1 MQQLIDDNESE
12 ALDIYAIK
20 GRRNTNVPRKK
31 QYVHQIGFTKVET
44 NFDNNGWKVKRR
56 PETSTNNLV
65 DMREVS
71 QKDNSLNEDEGSYLQ
86 SQRVASSR
94 SRTRVLSKTTEV
106 SVKEIPDYQ
115 PSSAKKLNFCTSE
128 FDTEGLVLDT
138 LNVSSTSLA
147 EQHISSSSDDSNKKS
162 NDPHVDRKIDHVDN
176 LDVSCDEEK
185 NKTISL
191 LDTSC
196 SEISSP

>member
-1 MQQLIDDNESE
+1 M
-12 ALDIYAIK
+12 
-20 GRRNTNVPRKK
+20 
-31 QYVHQIGFTKVET
+31 
-44 NFDNNGWKVKRR
+44 
-56 PETSTNNLV
+56 
-65 DMREVS
+65 
-71 QKDNSLNEDEGSYLQ
+71 
-86 SQRVASSR
+86 
-94 SRTRVLSKTTEV
+94 
-106 SVKEIPDYQ
+106 
-115 PSSAKKLNFCTSE
+115 
-128 FDTEGLVLDT
+128 VLDT

-196 SEISSP
+196 SEISSPCNEKVCDQNSKLISEFNDDKDETGLYFDFQEENDKEQRIDCSSIQTQSIPSVSQCSVNLKRMSPSALNSAPCENEDLNLFLDASSEKDACSEGKRNVNLEVDANNTSVNRTTAASSSLLESCLS